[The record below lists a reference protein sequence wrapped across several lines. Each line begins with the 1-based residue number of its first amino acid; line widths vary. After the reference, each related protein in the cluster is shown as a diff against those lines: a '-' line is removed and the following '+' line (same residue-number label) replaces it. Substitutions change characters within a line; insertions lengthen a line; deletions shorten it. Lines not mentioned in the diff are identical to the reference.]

1 MASLVLGA
9 LVLNGLYSGVPP
21 AGTSLFTCFFLEA
34 AAPEDE
40 NSEQRSMNVSNKNN
54 STNYLY

>member
-1 MASLVLGA
+1 M
-9 LVLNGLYSGVPP
+9 LNGLYSGVPS
-21 AGTSLFTCFFLEA
+21 AGTSLFARFFLEA